1 MQKRHVSQKNVFT
14 FSATGATHD
23 LPAEEKEG
31 CETVLAS
38 LTAEKTED
46 KLVAYKRNETA
57 DLPKKRESHRRK
69 MQYETFVVDIKKEP
83 TIQSAMHPKVSKK
96 SIKIPFSLF
105 AKIHTFRY
113 PPISIEANTNSV
125 YQIEVKAE
133 QDVVF
138 KSESNHEME
147 DSLEFNLTNDPD
159 KYPKVSKKVIRI
171 PFSLFEKIHNFR
183 YPSILTEANTNFVP
197 QIEAQV
203 EQEIVSKSELNFELG
218 DEVVLDVLEDT
229 QEFNLQNETDQLNK
243 MSKKTIKIQFSLFE
257 KIHNFRYP
265 PISTE
270 ANTNFVPQ
278 IEAQVEQE
286 IVSKSELNFELE
298 DEVVLDVLEDTQEF
312 NLQNE
317 TDQLNKMS
325 KKTIKIQFSLF
336 EKIHN
341 FLYPPI
347 STEANTNCV
356 PQIED
361 QAEQEIVSPSEPNL
375 EMEEI
380 IASDTIVDDSNE
392 DYQNNYEDDKT
403 NQSNKLSGQ
412 TETRLRKLTIPFS
425 TFVEIDNFLHPPL
438 FGSTDQKTFTF
449 IDPSDNKPPQLD
461 TKLVDTVTYLHE
473 QPYCHLI
480 GFKSHELIF
489 TTSQKSVERESNNKQ
504 KAYHRAVVVS
514 IHNSISMKEGETDKT
529 YPNHKYVYT
538 RVPVIVG
545 EYNVEVCLDEDVL
558 FKEKV
563 YKVKEISKVV
573 ELTNCK
579 FVPTKYS
586 PSSTG
591 KNRIALKGKLFL
603 EGNIHQS
610 IEYLPRIKG
619 EENSESLKEEQF
631 SHSIHQNI
639 VIELIIQLLQVQT
652 VINQQLT

>member
-1 MQKRHVSQKNVFT
+1 MFNGRSIPKIKFNPEKVSVTAITHDFHNMNNEGKLPLPWFDLETMQKRHVSQKNVFT

-31 CETVLAS
+31 RDTVLAS

-69 MQYETFVVDIKKEP
+69 MQYDTFVDDIKKEP
-83 TIQSAMHPKVSKK
+83 TIQSAKHPKVSKK
-96 SIKIPFSLF
+96 AIKIPFSLF

-125 YQIEVKAE
+125 YQIEVQDE
-133 QDVVF
+133 QDIVF

-183 YPSILTEANTNFVP
+183 YPPILTEANTNFVP

-203 EQEIVSKSELNFELG
+203 EQEIVL
-218 DEVVLDVLEDT
+218 
-229 QEFNLQNETDQLNK
+229 
-243 MSKKTIKIQFSLFE
+243 
-257 KIHNFRYP
+257 
-265 PISTE
+265 
-270 ANTNFVPQ
+270 
-278 IEAQVEQE
+278 
-286 IVSKSELNFELE
+286 KSELNFELE

-325 KKTIKIQFSLF
+325 KKTIKIPFSLF

-341 FLYPPI
+341 FRYPPI
-347 STEANTNCV
+347 STEANTTCV

-380 IASDTIVDDSNE
+380 IASDTIVDDSNK
-392 DYQNNYEDDKT
+392 DYQNNYEDDKI

-573 ELTNCK
+573 ELINCK

-591 KNRIALKGKLFL
+591 KNRIALKGKLFM

-610 IEYLPRIKG
+610 IQYLPRIKV
-619 EENSESLKEEQF
+619 EENSVSLKEEQF